1 MTAKVKVRLFHE
13 LRANVGVSELEVEAN
28 SLNELLQSL
37 TEHYPS
43 MTELLFDSDG
53 KLRQYT
59 FMYVNNMVQHDLTR
73 KLNDGDLVLLV
84 PTAAGGRG

>member
-1 MTAKVKVRLFHE
+1 
-13 LRANVGVSELEVEAN
+13 VGASELKLEAN
-28 SLNELLQSL
+28 SLNELLHAL
-37 TEHYPS
+37 TERYGS
-43 MTELLFDSDG
+43 LKQLLFDSEG

-59 FMYVNNMVQHDLTR
+59 FLYVNNVIQQDLTR